1 MASKHDISET
11 ALGKDL
17 LQMGVAIESSNSICK
32 AYADNQDQL
41 VKSQINQSLRISQIT
56 RVDYKISCLMSSS
69 YTGKK
74 LTEQVEGSEE
84 LYMEPLSTQV
94 TMNINLKQFP
104 NDKQKVCEKP
114 IKFSMTQNKFLQL
127 ARDMK
132 DAVEIMENVK
142 GFE

>member
-11 ALGKDL
+11 ALGKDM
-17 LQMGVAIESSNSICK
+17 LQLGVAIENSNSICK

-74 LTEQVEGSEE
+74 LTEHVEGSEE
-84 LYMEPLSTQV
+84 LFMEPLST
-94 TMNINLKQFP
+94 
-104 NDKQKVCEKP
+104 
-114 IKFSMTQNKFLQL
+114 
-127 ARDMK
+127 
-132 DAVEIMENVK
+132 
-142 GFE
+142 

>member
-1 MASKHDISET
+1 MDQEETRCFQSILSFVITMASKHDVSDT

-17 LQMGVAIESSNSICK
+17 LQMGVAIENSNSICK
-32 AYADNQDQL
+32 AYTDNQDQL

-84 LYMEPLSTQV
+84 LFMEPLSTQV

-104 NDKQKVCEKP
+104 NDKQKSVDKP
-114 IKFSMTQNKFLQL
+114 IKFSMT
-127 ARDMK
+127 
-132 DAVEIMENVK
+132 
-142 GFE
+142 

>member
-1 MASKHDISET
+1 MASKHDVSDT

-17 LQMGVAIESSNSICK
+17 LQMGVAIENSNSICK
-32 AYADNQDQL
+32 AYTDNQDQL

-84 LYMEPLSTQV
+84 LFMEPLSTQV

-104 NDKQKVCEKP
+104 NDKQKSVDKP
-114 IKFSMTQNKFLQL
+114 IKFSMT
-127 ARDMK
+127 
-132 DAVEIMENVK
+132 
-142 GFE
+142 